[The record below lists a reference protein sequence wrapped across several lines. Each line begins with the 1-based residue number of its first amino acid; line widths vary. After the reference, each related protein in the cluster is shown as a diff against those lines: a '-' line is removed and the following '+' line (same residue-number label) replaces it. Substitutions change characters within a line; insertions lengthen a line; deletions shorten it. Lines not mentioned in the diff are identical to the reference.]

1 MGAFLRTSGVL
12 WVAEESSGPSPKAGR
27 GTQLPHEAQEGRGMT
42 GGGRQR
48 GPVTITVTTVE
59 PASTAQV
66 ASLGEVGLTLTGD
79 GVHSCCGI

>member
-1 MGAFLRTSGVL
+1 
-12 WVAEESSGPSPKAGR
+12 
-27 GTQLPHEAQEGRGMT
+27 MT